1 MRLVSSLRRKG
12 VKRTLGRMGLVA
24 LAWLSVHPI
33 QAAATPEQHQ
43 KLVET
48 CRWLAAQNL
57 AYSQS
62 WQPPGHPY
70 VITMDCSN
78 TIRYIVWKVFGINL
92 PRTASDQYVVLSRK
106 NKVRPVPVKADGSVD
121 QDRLLASMRSGDLLF
136 WEWTYNVPR
145 DPPISHVMIYLG
157 KKKNGQAMMAGSSQR
172 HDGERGGGVDVYAF
186 DPNAP
191 CGNAKN
197 FFNFVTHRGRLVAY
211 ARPTAETGWGGKR
224 GSE

>member
-1 MRLVSSLRRKG
+1 MSSPL
-12 VKRTLGRMGLVA
+12 TLLCLFMLFGWMTC
-24 LAWLSVHPI
+24 SVHS
-33 QAAATPEQHQ
+33 AATPEQHQ

-48 CRWLAAQNL
+48 CRWLSKQDLSYA
-57 AYSQS
+57 QS

-78 TIRYIVWKVFGINL
+78 TVRFIIWKVFGFDI
-92 PRTASDQYVVLSRK
+92 PRTASDQYLYFKKRG
-106 NKVRPVPVKADGSVD
+106 KVRSVPVEANGKVD
-121 QDRLLASMRSGDLLF
+121 SEKLIGEMRSGDLLY

-157 KKKNGQAMMAGSSQR
+157 QKKGGVAMVAGSSQR
-172 HDGERGGGVDVYAF
+172 MDGERGGGVDVYAF

-197 FFNFVTHRGRLVAY
+197 FFQFVTHRGRLIAY
-211 ARPTAETGWGGKR
+211 ARPTAKTGWSERGGL
-224 GSE
+224 E